1 MTKTTLLLTALPA
14 ADALAAMPG
23 GGAELVASLALGL
36 AALVLACLG
45 LRRGITAGERNRAL
59 ERLLAAEREARQ
71 QSEQALAASHDVLC
85 RLVRRQDGA
94 RPAPGGTGA
103 TGGLRHALER
113 CLAEH
118 AQLHGVRYRFEAGVD
133 PAALPAALA
142 VGRAAR
148 LALFEVLQD
157 VLAANA
163 GRNGSADLHVRLS
176 EGARRLALD
185 IQAGAPADQARA
197 PAPLPDAL
205 AHQVSALGGILRLAA
220 AAGRP
225 THWSLTLPARLQ
237 PEAVPMT

>member
-14 ADALAAMPG
+14 ADALAATPG
-23 GGAELVASLALGL
+23 SGAELVASLALAL

-133 PAALPAALA
+133 PAARP

-148 LALFEVLQD
+148 LALFEVLQE

-163 GRNGSADLHVRLS
+163 GRNGSADLHVRLN
-176 EGARRLALD
+176 EGARTLALD
-185 IQAGAPADQARA
+185 IQAGAPADHARA

-225 THWSLTLPARLQ
+225 THWSLTLPARLE
-237 PEAVPMT
+237 PETVPMT